1 MEDFI
6 SGLGLFNDKPQS
18 QAYKTENGVEFIDGD
33 TVVHPENPN
42 ESIRFQ
48 GVDAY
53 EVGKYNENKDV
64 WVPGDIGGIEAA
76 QLTQT
81 LANKYGFTEA
91 VTTGE
96 KDKYNRHLG
105 DLRNPETGE
114 YLSTKLLQSGLQ
126 APTIFS
132 SPEQMNIVMQGRL
145 DRAQR
150 EANGEKTEW
159 DIAADELKKRIVD
172 NTPLRAKEV
181 ALDESEYAA
190 LKYYLDSK
198 GLDVEDYLSNTTQ
211 FRRPDRTIDNVAKST
226 IKSSWDAAKLGFQE
240 SAYAGWDMIGDL
252 ITGERNSD
260 ISVQRIQRELAELPS
275 IANQNAFDEEGN
287 WQIDGFMEA
296 VDYVI
301 GNSIQSSPY
310 LVTSVIGFLHPL
322 LLTVPTFIY
331 SGQTYAEQ
339 DDDKK
344 DISDAA
350 ISGLGQAIVDRVGVG
365 FLFPGAKNFIKN
377 KDVREKLIDIITEAK
392 GFDRADAE
400 ELLKTLT
407 ATELKQVADASKKVI
422 AEKVKDKY
430 LTISDRGVA
439 VLKAGA
445 GEALTEALQETIG
458 FMGARG
464 FDTSALQ
471 TTEYKNRIM
480 NATVAGGTLGSGF
493 SIIGNTYGRFKDY
506 SDYQGTLEADPDKR
520 NKDQKRRDDLKAN
533 NQNISV
539 TEAITLTVDANDE
552 TLLDTQRKIEAD
564 KRETQS
570 FVGSVMEGFKQN
582 GFLGAFRG
590 LSDGLDAR
598 FGNKGKYTGLLIS
611 VLGGNKVRTDGDME
625 SRQHLTQ
632 ADLQNTV
639 GTEAEAL
646 EAFDVSTID
655 EISTIM
661 YDTDVKDVLETIS
674 DTNPDDAASWKD
686 LFQQLGLTLPD
697 KFKKYEDAILT
708 YGQKIHQLNKKLGKI
723 EGKKI
728 SFLSQASWD
737 KAKIARNADA
747 FVETL
752 ISELG
757 MSRADAVR
765 TKNNLLDQTENDI
778 VEASSIDID
787 ALEDYEENSV
797 TSASLD
803 DMLNNAKLGQ
813 FFNTNMF
820 YNLANITGTTAS
832 KKINK
837 EFIGKNGSKLA
848 GLIQMALDAGEIN
861 QEEAAYLAQEVKDI
875 IDIRKGK
882 YKPIDNNAYKIAQ
895 SFIITWTTL
904 AQLPLATV
912 SAIVEIAQT
921 MYNVPFPVLQKN
933 IGKIVHAFVEETL
946 NYLNEG
952 LSAATFNKVPR
963 KAWLNSARNELAV
976 HGYLLESQTAAQ
988 KNDIRVSQSQQ
999 RFMDGFFKF
1008 IGLQGIT
1015 NFTRT
1020 LRITLA
1026 ADTMQGLMFDV
1037 YNDKKSGITTAQGIQ
1052 SAALLQQLGLD
1063 VDFMVDKYMNGETND
1078 PKYLEAM
1085 KLATFNFVNEAVAH
1099 PTKTNRPKFYQNP
1112 RLALF
1117 FQFQGFISTFT
1128 AQILPKIYGQLIGK
1142 QQLPAARAEALR
1154 NIITLIAFGIL
1165 STYLRDFL
1173 KTGEV
1178 PEEDEIWR
1186 RVRRGVNSS
1195 GLLGTTERLINLA
1208 SPMYPQRHDNA
1219 FEAGVGM
1226 VTGEAPALSMLAN
1239 VSTAAMDVFDFEESG
1254 REWKKV
1260 AKVSPLTGPFHK
1272 KFEEDSDSVIR
1283 SAIDS
1288 LF

>member
-1 MEDFI
+1 MVDF
-6 SGLGLFNDKPQS
+6 LNGLFENEPQS
-18 QAYKTENGVEFIDGD
+18 NVYKTDNGVEFIDGD
-33 TVVHPENPN
+33 TVVHPNNPN
-42 ESIRFQ
+42 ERIRFQ

-53 EVGKYNENKDV
+53 EVGKYNEEKDV
-64 WVPGDIGGIEAA
+64 WVPGDIGGIEA
-76 QLTQT
+76 TQIT
-81 LANKYGFTEA
+81 QALANKHGFTEA

-96 KDKYNRHLG
+96 RDKYNRHIG

-132 SPEQMNIVMQGRL
+132 SPEQMTSVMQGRL

-150 EANGEKTEW
+150 EVNGEKTDW
-159 DIAADELKKRIVD
+159 DIAADELQKRVVD
-172 NTPLRAKEV
+172 NSTLRAREV

-190 LKYYLDSK
+190 LKFYLDSK
-198 GLDVEDYLSNTTQ
+198 GLDVNDYLAETTQ
-211 FRRPDRTIDNVAKST
+211 FRRPDRTVDNKAKST
-226 IKSSWDAAKLGFQE
+226 ISSSWDAAKLGFQE

-260 ISVQRIQRELAELPS
+260 ISVRRIQRELADLPS
-275 IANQNAFDEEGN
+275 IQNQNAFDEEGN
-287 WQIDGFMEA
+287 WQIDSFMEA
-296 VDYVI
+296 VDYVL
-301 GNSIQSSPY
+301 GNGIQSSPY
-310 LVTSVIGFLHPL
+310 LVTSIIGFAHPI
-322 LLTVPTFIY
+322 LLTVPAFIY

-344 DISDAA
+344 DISDA
-350 ISGLGQAIVDRVGVG
+350 ITSGVGQMIVDRVGVG
-365 FLFPGAKNFIKN
+365 FLMPSAKNFIKN
-377 KDVREKLIDIITEAK
+377 KKVRDELIELISQEKDLTIEDAK
-392 GFDRADAE
+392 D
-400 ELLKTLT
+400 LLKGLT
-407 ATELKQVADASKKVI
+407 SAEVQQVANASKKVI

-430 LTISDRGVA
+430 LTIGERGVT

-445 GEALTEALQETIG
+445 AEAVTEALQETIG
-458 FMGARG
+458 FLGARG
-464 FDTSALQ
+464 YDTSALQ
-471 TTEYKNRIM
+471 TVEYKNRIM
-480 NATVAGGTLGSGF
+480 NAAVAGGALGGSF
-493 SIIGNTYGRFKDY
+493 SFISNTYGRFKDY
-506 SDYQGTLEADPDKR
+506 SDYQGSLEADPDKR
-520 NKDQKRRDDLKAN
+520 NKDQKRRAELKAA
-533 NQNISV
+533 NQSTSV
-539 TEAITLTVDANDE
+539 DEAITLTVDSNDE
-552 TLLDTQRKIEAD
+552 TLLDTQRKIEYD

-570 FVGSVMEGFKQN
+570 FVGSVIEGFKQN

-598 FGNKGKYTGLLIS
+598 FGNKGKFTSLLIG
-611 VLGGNKVRTDGDME
+611 VLGGNNVRSGGNIE

-639 GTEAEAL
+639 GTEVDAI
-646 EAFDVSTID
+646 EAFGVNTTEEVSTIL
-655 EISTIM
+655 
-661 YDTDVKDVLETIS
+661 YDNDVKNIIETIS
-674 DTNPDDAASWKD
+674 DMDPDDNASWSD
-686 LFQQLGLTLPD
+686 LFDQLALTLPD
-697 KFKKYEDAILT
+697 KFLKYKDAILT
-708 YGQKIHQLNKKLGKI
+708 YGQKIHKLSKALSAI

-728 SFLSQASWD
+728 SFLSQATWD
-737 KAKIARNADA
+737 KAKIARNPDA
-747 FVETL
+747 FVEAL
-752 ISELG
+752 MSELG
-757 MSRADAVR
+757 MTRADAVR

-787 ALEDYEENSV
+787 ALEDYEETDVN
-797 TSASLD
+797 SASLE
-803 DMLNNAKLGQ
+803 DMVNNAKLGK

-820 YNLANITGTTAS
+820 YNLANVAGTTAS

-861 QEEAAYLAQEVKDI
+861 EEEASFLAQEVKDI

-882 YKPIDNNAYKIAQ
+882 YKTIDNNAYKIAQ

-952 LSAATFNKVPR
+952 LSAATFNRIPR
-963 KAWLNSARNELAV
+963 KAWMKSARNELAV

-1026 ADTMQGLMFDV
+1026 ADTLQGLMFDV
-1037 YNDKKSGITTAQGIQ
+1037 YNDKKSGINTSQGMQ
-1052 SAALLQQLGLD
+1052 SAALLQELGLD
-1063 VDFMVDKYMNGETND
+1063 IDFMVDKYINGETND
-1078 PKYLEAM
+1078 PKYIEAM

-1142 QQLPAARAEALR
+1142 GQLPAARAEALR
-1154 NIITLIAFGIL
+1154 NIITLIAMGVL

-1173 KTGEV
+1173 KTGEI
-1178 PEEDEIWR
+1178 PEEEDIWR
-1186 RVRRGVNSS
+1186 RLRRGVNSS
-1195 GLLGTTERLINLA
+1195 GMLGTAERLVNLA

-1226 VTGEAPALSMLAN
+1226 VTGEAPALSLLAN
-1239 VSTAAMDVFDFEESG
+1239 VSTAAVDVFDFEESG
-1254 REWKKV
+1254 KEWKKV
-1260 AKVSPLTGPFHK
+1260 AKVAPLTGPFHK
-1272 KFEEDSDSVIR
+1272 KFEENSDSFVR